1 MGTVKEYQ
9 IVLDDLTNLDSDEAR
24 VEYLDELLKS
34 PNSKSRTIASDIIEK
49 LSHIHHS
56 YYHNTK
62 IKIDHHKK
70 NTASYVW
77 DEVSAK
83 WQSVL

>member
-9 IVLDDLTNLDSDEAR
+9 IVLDDLANLVSDEAR
-24 VEYLDELLKS
+24 VEYLDDLLIS
-34 PNSKSRTIASDIIEK
+34 PNSKSRAIASDIIEK
-49 LSHIHHS
+49 LSRSHHS

-62 IKIDHHKK
+62 IKIDRQKK

-77 DEVSAK
+77 DEASAK
-83 WQSVL
+83 WQSIL